1 MLYYFHSCL
10 RQGLFGTSD
19 YSVVN
24 EWNSHGILE
33 PVLVNAV
40 NNETD
45 CRLNQFFLLSIMT
58 RPAAPR
64 LIASRD
70 SVSLGPGK
78 RWPFPYSAP
87 PLCCQ
92 CCDCLIDAL
101 ILADCYTCENR
112 RSQANRFLAT
122 HNVQTTP
129 GQGGA
134 QLQSQRRARPS
145 AGCVNVAKVAN
156 GFSQRFRNDG

>member
-1 MLYYFHSCL
+1 MLYYFHSGL

-40 NNETD
+40 NNETG

-58 RPAAPR
+58 RSAPPR
-64 LIASRD
+64 LSASPG

-78 RWPFPYSAP
+78 RSLFPYSATP
-87 PLCCQ
+87 SCSPQ
-92 CCDCLIDAL
+92 P
-101 ILADCYTCENR
+101 ILRLRDRCSHIR
-112 RSQANRFLAT
+112 RLLHLRESPF
-122 HNVQTTP
+122 
-129 GQGGA
+129 QGKQIG
-134 QLQSQRRARPS
+134 RAH
-145 AGCVNVAKVAN
+145 V
-156 GFSQRFRNDG
+156 